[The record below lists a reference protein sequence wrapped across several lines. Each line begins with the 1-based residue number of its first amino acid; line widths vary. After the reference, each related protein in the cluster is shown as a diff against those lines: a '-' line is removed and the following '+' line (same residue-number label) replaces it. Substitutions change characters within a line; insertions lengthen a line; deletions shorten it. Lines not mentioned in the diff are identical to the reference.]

1 MQEKSPLRS
10 DEFGTRDQVTVFNH
24 RSPMYP
30 GPKSTRWSGPFT
42 VVRDLDSESV
52 ELYSESSCCTL
63 HAFKHRLRPYKGPH
77 PSFTDPH
84 PPTKMSELPRTH
96 PLKDITTLMPESGG
110 VPDAPI
116 LGHKTSLE

>member
-1 MQEKSPLRS
+1 MSLEPG
-10 DEFGTRDQVTVFNH
+10 EQVTVFNH

-52 ELYSESSCCTL
+52 KLYIESSYCTL
-63 HAFKHRLRPYKGPH
+63 HAFKCSLRPYKGQH
-77 PSFTDPH
+77 PSFIDAY
-84 PPTKMSELPRTH
+84 PPDKMSELLGPH
-96 PLKDITTLMPESGG
+96 PLKDVTTLVPESDGM
-110 VPDAPI
+110 PDAPI